1 MSNLKNIVSEM
12 LRNDRNSWCLFPLFL
27 ISILYSGII
36 RLRNLFYQTGL
47 FKVRKLGCKVISVGN
62 ITVGGTGKTP
72 MVIMLAN
79 LLKEKGYRPAILSR
93 GYGGK
98 KRRRVNVVS
107 DGKNLL
113 MNPEKAGDEPV
124 LIAKS
129 VINIPVVTGKK
140 RYLTGKFAIEHF
152 GADVLILDDAFQHR
166 SLFRDIE
173 IVLLDNKKPFGNGF
187 VIPRGE
193 LREPANA
200 LGRADIIV
208 KTGDRGQGTG
218 DRRQGRGV
226 TEQVAGNSGEW
237 SVDSGSGQQAVA
249 PVYYKAYR
257 RPKDLLK
264 VDTGNVYPLAH
275 LHGKKVFAFAGIARP
290 EHFKKTIES
299 LRGKLVS
306 FINFPDHHVY
316 TQEDLIKIKKAASQ
330 SSAQIILTT
339 EKDGIK
345 LIDFPDFL
353 RDIYLLRIEM
363 EISPS
368 QKEFENIILKKLE
381 T

>member
-1 MSNLKNIVSEM
+1 M
-12 LRNDRNSWCLFPLFL
+12 LHNDRNSWCLFPLFL
-27 ISILYSGII
+27 ISIPYSGII

-47 FKVRKLGCKVISVGN
+47 FEVRKLGCKVISVGN

-98 KRRRVNVVS
+98 KKRRVNVVS

-113 MNPEKAGDEPV
+113 MNPENAGDEPA

-129 VINIPVVTGKK
+129 VSNIPVVTGKK
-140 RYLTGKFAIEHF
+140 RYLTGKYAIDHF
-152 GADVLILDDAFQHR
+152 DTDVLILDDAFQHR

-208 KTGDRGQGTG
+208 KTGDRKRETEISEQGSEIR
-218 DRRQGRGV
+218 DQ
-226 TEQVAGNSGEW
+226 
-237 SVDSGSGQQAVA
+237 GSGTHIFE
-249 PVYYKAYR
+249 AYR
-257 RPKDLLK
+257 RPVALLSG
-264 VDTGNVYPLAH
+264 DTGDVYPLAH
-275 LHGKKVFAFAGIARP
+275 LHGKKVCAFAGIARP
-290 EHFKKTIES
+290 DSFKKTIASVGGEVAAFLS
-299 LRGKLVS
+299 
-306 FINFPDHHVY
+306 FPDHHVY
-316 TQEDLIKIKKAASQ
+316 TAGDLGRIRTAVSE

-353 RDIYLLRIEM
+353 LDLYLLRIEM
-363 EISPS
+363 EFSPS
-368 QKEFENIILKKLE
+368 QKEFENIILERL
-381 T
+381 TA

>member
-1 MSNLKNIVSEM
+1 MPNLKNIVSEM

-47 FKVRKLGCKVISVGN
+47 FKVRKLGCRVVSVGN

-93 GYGGK
+93 GYRGK
-98 KRRRVNVVS
+98 KKRRVNVVS

-113 MNPEKAGDEPV
+113 MGPEKAGDEPA

-129 VINIPVVTGKK
+129 VSNIPVVTGKK

-166 SLFRDIE
+166 SLFRNID
-173 IVLLDNKKPFGNGF
+173 IVLLDEKRPFGNGF

-193 LREPANA
+193 LREPANE

-208 KTGDRGQGTG
+208 KTGIW
-218 DRRQGRGV
+218 GRGPEDRKQGSGIS
-226 TEQVAGNSGEW
+226 EQVAMNRGEW
-237 SVDSGSGQQAVA
+237 SEVWGQQAVA
-249 PVYYKAYR
+249 SVYRAYR

-264 VDTGNVYPLAH
+264 ADTEDVYPLAY
-275 LHGKKVFAFAGIARP
+275 LNGKKICAFAGIARP
-290 EHFKKTIES
+290 DSFKKTIASVGGEVITFLS
-299 LRGKLVS
+299 
-306 FINFPDHHVY
+306 FPDHHVY
-316 TQEDLIKIKKAASQ
+316 TREDLDKLMRTVSE

-353 RDIYLLRIEM
+353 RDIYQLRIEM
-363 EISPS
+363 EILPS
-368 QKEFENIILKKLE
+368 QKKFEDILLE
-381 T
+381 RIKT